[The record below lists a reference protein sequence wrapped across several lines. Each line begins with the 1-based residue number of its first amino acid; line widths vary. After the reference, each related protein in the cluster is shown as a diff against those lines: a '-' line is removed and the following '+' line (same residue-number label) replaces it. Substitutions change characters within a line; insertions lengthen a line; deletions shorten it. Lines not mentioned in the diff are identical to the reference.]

1 MDDWQDKTTSE
12 LLSTDLFGLEALK
25 ALDAADT
32 TEKREEW
39 RIRNLGR
46 RGALNEL
53 MRRISQLPPEERRT
67 EGQKANE
74 LKRRFEEAYAKA
86 QQADRERRLAEKLE
100 EERVDVTLP
109 GRPAVRGGLH
119 PTTIILRQITS
130 FFQSIGYQVVEG
142 PEVEL
147 DKYNFEMLNIPANHP
162 ARDMWDTLYVN
173 PPEVLMRTHTS
184 PMQARVMESRVAE
197 AQAAGTEPPPVR
209 VIVPGRCYR
218 YEAQDATHEW
228 MFYQV
233 EGLAVDR
240 GLTMADLKGTLFAF
254 ARQIFGSQVKV
265 RFRCDYFPFVEPGVD
280 MGISTP
286 EIKGGDWLEILGAG
300 MVHPKVLRMAG
311 YDPDQYTGFA
321 FGMGPER
328 IAMLKY
334 GITDIRQ
341 FYANDPRFLEQFVS

>member
-1 MDDWQDKTTSE
+1 MDDWQGRIDALREQALAELDK
-12 LLSTDLFGLEALK
+12 
-25 ALDAADT
+25 AD
-32 TEKREEW
+32 EHESIEQW
-39 RIRNLGR
+39 RITYLGR
-46 RGALNEL
+46 RGALTEML
-53 MRRISQLPPEERRT
+53 RGLSGLPADQRPAA
-67 EGQKANE
+67 GQSANE
-74 LKRRFEEAYAKA
+74 VKRVLESALERQQGAARGKA
-86 QQADRERRLAEKLE
+86 LTKALE
-100 EERVDVTLP
+100 EERIDVTLP
-109 GRPAVRGGLH
+109 GRPVSRGGLH
-119 PTTIILRQITS
+119 PTTIILRQITG

-184 PMQARVMESRVAE
+184 PMQARVMEDRVAT
-197 AQAAGTEPPPVR
+197 ARKDGTDPPPVR

-240 GLTMADLKGTLFAF
+240 GITMADLKGTLFAF
-254 ARQIFGSQVKV
+254 ARHIFGSKVKV

-300 MVHPKVLRMAG
+300 MVHPKVLQMAG
-311 YDPDQYTGFA
+311 YDPEKYTGFA